1 MMIGTKSS
9 MGVLSF
15 QKDISRK
22 TEIPVKANMLK
33 YRIIDIFLIIMNILL
48 ILSKFF

>member
-1 MMIGTKSS
+1 MMVGTKSS
-9 MGVLSF
+9 MDVLSF

-22 TEIPVKANMLK
+22 TEIPVKVNMLK